1 MSEEVQICCTYG
13 YGSVSVMSIVP
24 LYVPAHVGITYF
36 PHMWPDIQKETENN
50 NSSPIAPLFV
60 NICN

>member
-1 MSEEVQICCTYG
+1 
-13 YGSVSVMSIVP
+13 MSIVP

-50 NSSPIAPLFV
+50 NSSPNRSSICHAIFV
-60 NICN
+60 IRLQKNLYLTEQMGH